1 MMKSG
6 LAFSPER
13 KIPMLIGMSNDEAF
27 DLNLLDSGTL
37 APNVSE
43 KRRGHR
49 GGRARKLRFQ
59 PTDYGRSDSL
69 RHAVLNLVNEEEYSR
84 AVARLEEYEESKY
97 NYPQFKVRAHRYM
110 AYAADLIHAIRAK
123 RSFPGMEN
131 LAVTKQ
137 QELYDRAMEHA
148 TDLVATLKKV
158 EQVDRECRAEDQ
170 RSTVWV
176 IRAGM
181 FGILAIMAV
190 AFYLEISDGL
200 LPTIGIVADDSLN
213 RITNLLFDTL
223 GF

>member
-1 MMKSG
+1 MKSG
-6 LAFSPER
+6 LAFSPEE
-13 KIPMLIGMSNDEAF
+13 KNPMIKGMSNDEAF

-59 PTDYGRSDSL
+59 QTDYGRTDSL
-69 RHAVLNLVNEEEYSR
+69 RHAVLSLVNDEEYSS
-84 AVARLEEYEESKY
+84 AVARLEEFEESKF
-97 NYPQFKVRAHRYM
+97 NYPQFKVRANRYLT
-110 AYAADLIHAIRAK
+110 YAADLIHAIRAK

-148 TDLVATLKKV
+148 TDLVLTLRKV

-181 FGILAIMAV
+181 VGVFAIMAV
-190 AFYLEISDGL
+190 AFYLEVSDGL
-200 LPTIGIVADDSLN
+200 LPTIAIVVDDGLN
-213 RITNLLFDTL
+213 QTANFLFDTL

>member
-1 MMKSG
+1 MK
-6 LAFSPER
+6 
-13 KIPMLIGMSNDEAF
+13 NDDAF

-59 PTDYGRSDSL
+59 ATDYGRPDSL
-69 RHAVLNLVNEEEYSR
+69 RHAVLSLVNDEEYSR
-84 AVARLEEYEESKY
+84 AVARLEEYEESKH
-97 NYPQFKVRAHRYM
+97 NYPQFKVRANRYLT
-110 AYAADLIHAIRAK
+110 YAADLIHAIRAK

-148 TDLVATLKKV
+148 TDLVVTLKKV

-176 IRAGM
+176 IRAAM
-181 FGILAIMAV
+181 FGVLAIMAM

-200 LPTIGIVADDSLN
+200 LPTIGIVVDDGANQIANFLFDSLG
-213 RITNLLFDTL
+213 L
-223 GF
+223 